1 MSETPKNLKYTETH
15 EWVQKNDDGTLTV
28 GITDHAQSLLGDIVF
43 IDLPELNSAFATG
56 DESSVIESV
65 KAASDI
71 YCPIAGEVVEIN
83 ETLLE
88 NPALVNSD
96 PYGDG
101 WIFRIKPEDI
111 EELNDLLSAEDYLAN
126 ITDDEET
133 V

>member
-1 MSETPKNLKYTETH
+1 MSETPTNLKYTETH
-15 EWVQKNDDGTLTV
+15 EWVHKNDDGTLTI

-43 IDLPELNSAFATG
+43 IELPELNSAFVTG
-56 DESSVIESV
+56 DESGVIESV

-83 ETLLE
+83 EALLE

-96 PYGDG
+96 PYGEG

-111 EELNDLLSAEDYLAN
+111 EELNDLLSAEVYEAN